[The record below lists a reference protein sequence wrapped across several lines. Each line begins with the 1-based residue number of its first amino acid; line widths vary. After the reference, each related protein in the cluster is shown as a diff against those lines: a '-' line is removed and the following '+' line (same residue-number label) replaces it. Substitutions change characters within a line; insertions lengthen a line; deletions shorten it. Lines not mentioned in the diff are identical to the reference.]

1 MFVSCCCDNPCL
13 YNNWI
18 FPFSQTS
25 TSESNK
31 SHSLGVR
38 GALCT
43 DLTTYDFDAP
53 TKQSLLCS
61 GLSAYE
67 VILGQLPGGSQG
79 ASQEEFVEP
88 EFRLSL
94 RASSRRRYIFVLDV
108 SRQMEGRWSRVRNAL
123 YRFIDAWVGV
133 GDEVALVTFGR
144 QAHIKMRPKQIT
156 ESNRWETPAFA
167 FWFEL
172 RADFMPKLLLKLLL
186 PTIWI
191 NISIFTICRQLFG
204 LLSE

>member
-67 VILGQLPGGSQG
+67 VILDQLPGGSQG

-156 ESNRWETPAFA
+156 ESNR
-167 FWFEL
+167 
-172 RADFMPKLLLKLLL
+172 
-186 PTIWI
+186 
-191 NISIFTICRQLFG
+191 
-204 LLSE
+204 